1 MKKVVAVGKYG
12 NIVMAEDKES
22 LHNDIVYSMFE
33 DFLEPLKDEKVEGD
47 LINIWPNA
55 GLVTKYLEMMVYLED
70 IKDEM
75 INSVVCIIPKDLSE
89 RQLEYYED
97 NYKDSIDTFIGIY
110 CDGDKFKLIGSL
122 SNSGD

>member
-1 MKKVVAVGKYG
+1 MIKVVAVGKYG

-55 GLVTKYLEMMVYLED
+55 FLVIKYL
-70 IKDEM
+70 
-75 INSVVCIIPKDLSE
+75 
-89 RQLEYYED
+89 
-97 NYKDSIDTFIGIY
+97 
-110 CDGDKFKLIGSL
+110 
-122 SNSGD
+122 

>member
-47 LINIWPNA
+47 LINI
-55 GLVTKYLEMMVYLED
+55 
-70 IKDEM
+70 
-75 INSVVCIIPKDLSE
+75 
-89 RQLEYYED
+89 
-97 NYKDSIDTFIGIY
+97 
-110 CDGDKFKLIGSL
+110 
-122 SNSGD
+122 